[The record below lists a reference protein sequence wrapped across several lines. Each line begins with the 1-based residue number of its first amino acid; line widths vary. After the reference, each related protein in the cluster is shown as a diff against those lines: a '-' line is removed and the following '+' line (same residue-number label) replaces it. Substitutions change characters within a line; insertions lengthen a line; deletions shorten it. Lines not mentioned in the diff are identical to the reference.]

1 MKTEIKELKK
11 ECLYCKTEFSIQDE
25 KFNRKKFCSDSCR
38 TRHWKTVNQKYYK
51 ERRKK
56 EPERTGEKMVLNKKC
71 RECSK
76 QFTTTRKA
84 QVYCDLDCS
93 RKFRSR
99 KRERERD
106 KRIRENGPIDH
117 DISIERLMIRDK
129 GICYLCQ
136 ERVDIDSHHNN
147 NYYPSIDH
155 VIPIIRGGTHTWE
168 NVRLAHR
175 VCNSIKNNRKI

>member
-1 MKTEIKELKK
+1 MGTGTKELIKA
-11 ECLYCKTEFSIQDE
+11 CLCCNKDFPIQDE
-25 KFNRKKFCSDSCR
+25 KFNRKKFCSDLCR
-38 TRHWKTVNQKYYK
+38 TKHWKRINREYYK

-56 EPERTGEKMVLNKKC
+56 EPERAGEKVIHNKKC

-76 QFTTTRKA
+76 MFTTTRKA

-106 KRIRENGPIDH
+106 KRIRDNGPIDH

-129 GICYLCQ
+129 EICHLCD
-136 ERVDIDSHHNN
+136 ERVDIHSHHND

-155 VIPIIRGGTHTWE
+155 VIPIIRGGTHTWD

-175 VCNSIKNNRKI
+175 VCNSIKNNRTI